1 MSFFTYFSRKPHFP
15 SGDIG
20 LNNRSEIIWD

>member
-1 MSFFTYFSRKPHFP
+1 MSFFTYFSKNSHFP

-20 LNNRSEIIWD
+20 LNNRSEIMWD